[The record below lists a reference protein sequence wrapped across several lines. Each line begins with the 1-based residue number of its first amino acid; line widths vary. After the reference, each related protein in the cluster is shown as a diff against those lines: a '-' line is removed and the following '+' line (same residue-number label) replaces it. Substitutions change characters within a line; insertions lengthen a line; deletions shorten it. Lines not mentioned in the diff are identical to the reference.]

1 MSYYVVFD
9 KSFQHITYT
18 ACESYGRFCLSCSGF
33 LTLGSGL
40 IMAEFHEFGVDLDLI
55 ERLNNS
61 AKTGAS

>member
-18 ACESYGRFCLSCSGF
+18 ACESYRAVLFKLF

-40 IMAEFHEFGVDLDLI
+40 IMAEFHEFRVDLDLI
-55 ERLNNS
+55 ERLNSS